1 MSVQRSTSAGVKT
14 CIRLSREYEARCRQI
29 SKTYGLPVADEVC
42 EREFDYGLDI
52 EQGILTLRDIANP
65 KYRPICM
72 SVNSVARLSRKNLLG
87 RAVGRKVN
95 TIVDGTAGLGA
106 DAMLMARMGYCVT
119 TVERS
124 PVFAALIEDGILQI
138 ENSSAKLSI
147 DLRFGDTRSILPEID
162 PPPDAVYLDPMFP
175 KGRKPSVKVV
185 RPLEVLRDI
194 SNDDSD
200 ADELFESAFKHAT
213 QRVIVKRPNF
223 AEPIQPSRLSM
234 SMRGKLVRYDI
245 YLLRNTLSPW
255 TP

>member
-1 MSVQRSTSAGVKT
+1 MSVQRSSSGGVKT
-14 CIRLSREYEARCRQI
+14 CIRLGRENEARCRQI
-29 SKTYGLPVADEVC
+29 SETYGLPVADEVC

-119 TVERS
+119 AVERS

-200 ADELFESAFKHAT
+200 ADELFESAFKYAT
-213 QRVIVKRPNF
+213 QRVIVKRPKF
-223 AEPIQPSRLSM
+223 AESIQPSRLSM